1 MWSIFRDP
9 FVRITED
16 SLLDF
21 VEGTPRQILFG
32 KLAVHEFQLLVQGQV
47 YGFWIAH

>member
-9 FVRITED
+9 FIRITED

-21 VEGTPRQILFG
+21 VEGTPRQILFR

-47 YGFWIAH
+47 DGLCIVH